1 MSLPA
6 EKFNSTHIAVESSG
20 FGCDE
25 LRSYILSNLALC
37 NADTLDCLICRDSLT
52 VYDSFPLINGLMFQS
67 PNPYSEQLTP
77 NDYEPPHVSIKQ
89 INAGWNVLAIYKVII
104 NRNLFS

>member
-1 MSLPA
+1 MCRLTYAFSQISLPP

-37 NADTLDCLICRDSLT
+37 NADTLDCLICRDTLT

-67 PNPYSEQLTP
+67 PNPYTEQLTP
-77 NDYEPPHVSIKQ
+77 NDYELSVIY
-89 INAGWNVLAIYKVII
+89 AISFCTY
-104 NRNLFS
+104 NLNT